1 MDWHPLNS
9 VLVTKA
15 KGCVLATLWDQ
26 QVVNMK
32 AIRVHMFGGPGVLK
46 LKRDHPIPRAGAGEV
61 LVQVKAI
68 GVNPYEASL
77 RAGLSTSLPDLPY
90 TPGTDCAGLV
100 HDTGPS
106 TSGFKK
112 GDCVFTAQSISGTYA
127 EYALAQASHVYPL
140 PDVLTFQQGAAIGI
154 PYFTAYRALFTRAR
168 ARPGDTVLVH
178 GASGGV
184 GVATTQMARAYG
196 MTVIGTGSSDEELVT
211 VKQAGAHFAFNH
223 YQEGY
228 VEDIRR
234 AAGGGGIDVIIENA
248 AHFNLD
254 KDLGLV
260 SKAGRI
266 AIVGCQD
273 KIEIDPRQTM
283 SGKRE
288 TDILGVRLHSA
299 TEQDMTEANAV
310 FQAGIEAGWLRPI
323 IGREFPL
330 QDAEKAHVAIETV
343 GSTRGKMVLIP

>member
-1 MDWHPLNS
+1 MSMCKH
-9 VLVTKA
+9 
-15 KGCVLATLWDQ
+15 TL
-26 QVVNMK
+26 
-32 AIRVHMFGGPGVLK
+32 
-46 LKRDHPIPRAGAGEV
+46 
-61 LVQVKAI
+61 
-68 GVNPYEASL
+68 
-77 RAGLSTSLPDLPY
+77 
-90 TPGTDCAGLV
+90 
-100 HDTGPS
+100 
-106 TSGFKK
+106 
-112 GDCVFTAQSISGTYA
+112 
-127 EYALAQASHVYPL
+127 
-140 PDVLTFQQGAAIGI
+140 
-154 PYFTAYRALFTRAR
+154 
-168 ARPGDTVLVH
+168 
-178 GASGGV
+178 
-184 GVATTQMARAYG
+184 
-196 MTVIGTGSSDEELVT
+196 
-211 VKQAGAHFAFNH
+211 
-223 YQEGY
+223 
-228 VEDIRR
+228 
-234 AAGGGGIDVIIENA
+234 AGGGGIDVIIENA

-330 QDAEKAHVAIETV
+330 QDAEKAHIAIETV